1 MSTAEAAS
9 LTFAIVFLALGLLA
23 LGLCRAAARADRAAE
38 VARTFVWDTAAQQW
52 IRIPAGAPRGPGQ
65 LTVHE
70 VAESDAL
77 EVVGAFDRL
86 HQAIRDE
93 QQKGEL

>member
-1 MSTAEAAS
+1 MSTPWAAS
-9 LTFAIVFLALGLLA
+9 LTVAILFLALGTLA
-23 LGLCRAAARADRAAE
+23 LGLCRTAARADRQAE
-38 VARTFVWDTAAQQW
+38 VARTLVWDTATQQW
-52 IRIPAGAPRGPGQ
+52 IRIPAGRPRGPGQ

-70 VAESDAL
+70 VAEADAL
-77 EVVGAFDRL
+77 EIVGAFDRL